1 MILKSSFLVLLL
13 FVSACSSGVTLKPVD
28 LGTLFHDGNSKVWLV
43 DKVVIDRQNFAPKQ
57 AADKDVFIFYA
68 SSKCSFQPLKTIGD
82 FSSKNGE
89 FSIYSDEKI
98 LTVYFKKETW
108 VFKLASIKDNKIVL
122 KPTKKSDLKYT
133 LVLIPLPEL

>member
-1 MILKSSFLVLLL
+1 MISRLFL
-13 FVSACSSGVTLKPVD
+13 FVFVAVLASCSTGVQLKPVD

-43 DKVVIDRQNFAPKQ
+43 DKVIIDRQNFAPKQ
-57 AADKDVFIFYA
+57 AADKDAFIFY
-68 SSKCSFQPLKTIGD
+68 STSKCSFQPLKTMGD

-89 FSIYSDEKI
+89 FSVYSNEKL
-98 LTVYFKKETW
+98 LTVYFKKEVW
-108 VFKLASIKDNKIVL
+108 EFKLASLSDNKIVL

>member
-1 MILKSSFLVLLL
+1 MISRLFL
-13 FVSACSSGVTLKPVD
+13 FVFVAVLASCSTGVELKPVD

-43 DKVVIDRQNFAPKQ
+43 DKVIIDRQNFAPKQ
-57 AADKDVFIFYA
+57 AADKDAFIFY
-68 SSKCSFQPLKTIGD
+68 STSKCSFQPLKTMGD

-89 FSIYSDEKI
+89 FSVYSNEKL
-98 LTVYFKKETW
+98 LTVYFKKEVW
-108 VFKLASIKDNKIVL
+108 EFKLASLSDNKIVL

>member
-1 MILKSSFLVLLL
+1 LINRSIILLVLVLLA
-13 FVSACSSGVTLKPVD
+13 SCSTGVELKPVD

-43 DKVVIDRQNFAPKQ
+43 DKVIIDRQNFAPKQ
-57 AADKDVFIFYA
+57 AADKDAFIFYA

-89 FSIYSDEKI
+89 FSIYSDEKL
-98 LTVYFKKETW
+98 LTIYFKKEVW
-108 VFKLASIKDNKIVL
+108 EFKLASLSDNKIVL
-122 KPTKKSDLKYT
+122 KPTKSSDLKYT

>member
-1 MILKSSFLVLLL
+1 LIYRSFIIIVVIV
-13 FVSACSSGVTLKPVD
+13 FTSCSTGVALKPVD

-43 DKVVIDRQNFAPKQ
+43 DKVIIDRQNFAPKQ
-57 AADKDVFIFYA
+57 AADKDAFIFY
-68 SSKCSFQPLKTIGD
+68 STSKCSFQPLKTIGD

-89 FSIYSDEKI
+89 FSIYSDEKL
-98 LTVYFKKETW
+98 LTVYFKKEVW
-108 VFKLASIKDNKIVL
+108 EFKLASLSDNKIVL

>member
-1 MILKSSFLVLLL
+1 MINRSIILLVLVLLA
-13 FVSACSSGVTLKPVD
+13 SCSTGVELKPVD

-43 DKVVIDRQNFAPKQ
+43 DKVIIDRQNFAPKQ
-57 AADKDVFIFYA
+57 AADKDAFIFYA

-89 FSIYSDEKI
+89 FSIYSDEKL
-98 LTVYFKKETW
+98 LTIYFKKEVW
-108 VFKLASIKDNKIVL
+108 EFKLASLSDNKIVL
-122 KPTKKSDLKYT
+122 KPTKSSDLKYT